1 MVEEPHSVEPL
12 NQTIMLL
19 ADCNIDG
26 FGIIIA
32 VPVAVVESMDSQDDY
47 YRAYSSY
54 GSSGAYSSHSFT
66 TAAPDSSGSNSYSS
80 GTGSSSYSSGGSSTG
95 GSSYGSSSA
104 GSSYTYVY
112 SNPGRVKA
120 SIATA

>member
-1 MVEEPHSVEPL
+1 MVEEPHRVEPL

-47 YRAYSSY
+47 YRAY
-54 GSSGAYSSHSFT
+54 SSGAYSSHSFT